1 MNASNIKTRLIRQ
14 TDRQTLYL
22 PQTNFHNP
30 AGYTIQITLTQIQTA
45 YRLIQRPP
53 QQKVKCKKKI

>member
-30 AGYTIQITLTQIQTA
+30 AGYTIQITLIQIQTA
-45 YRLIQRPP
+45 YT
-53 QQKVKCKKKI
+53 VG